1 MQPKTGNASAAP
13 PVAEPSPSSS
23 SPGEAASINLDHH
36 PRHQVK
42 PRRRHLHL
50 RVPPQTL
57 VPPLRLHLR
66 LLLCPR
72 ALTVLEDDRSPCL
85 DSRQG
90 SSRRPSA
97 ALAPLKAETCGS
109 AHPRKRRKGSP
120 RRMAP
125 LARRGRR
132 RNEEGGRRTDA
143 GRACCRSAA
152 WCLSCSYNP
161 QARGQAGPIT
171 RVAAG
176 STNGRYIARSGV
188 CQRYPAYIHESLTW

>member
-97 ALAPLKAETCGS
+97 VLAPLKAETRGS
-109 AHPRKRRKGSP
+109 AQPRKRRKGNP

-132 RNEEGGRRTDA
+132 RKEEGGRRTDA

-152 WCLSCSYNP
+152 WCLTCSYNP